1 MPQLVETFQLCRLKD
16 TTWDDFFARPTL
28 RGKKLRAACRLG
40 PISSAWQSLGESNPS
55 FQVENLTS

>member
-16 TTWDDFFARPTL
+16 TTWDDFFARATL

-40 PISSAWQSLGESNPS
+40 PISSRVAVPRG
-55 FQVENLTS
+55 VEPLFSG